1 MLANRLPD
9 MLIEHG
15 LMTRPMME
23 NTIALASR
31 EQLPLISLLIRQGNI
46 NTLKLAQVIAHAF
59 SCPLFDIS
67 CLNNAFLPEFKPWMR
82 LCRALPI
89 AWKGQVVHLAIADPA
104 CLTTLSE
111 QGLFAKQ
118 HIQPVIVDG
127 IKLDHILNQLDGQS
141 TELHSH
147 LAADSSAQEL
157 TVLMND
163 PVDEELA
170 QTADINETANEAPVV
185 RFVNQLLLDA
195 VRLRA
200 SDIHI
205 EPYELCCRI
214 RFRVDGILRENSR
227 TAARLAARLG
237 ARLKVMAAL
246 DINERRRPQDGRIR
260 LKLTDKRFIDLRI
273 STLPTLWGEKIV
285 LRVLDST
292 GVLMPLT
299 ALGFSQTQLQ
309 LYRKALSSRQGMIL
323 VTGPTGSG
331 KTVTLYSGL
340 GHLNAIERNISTAED
355 PVEINLEGV
364 NQVAVNRRSGL
375 DFATAL
381 RAFLRQDPDVVMLGE
396 IRDQETADIAVK
408 AAQTGHLVLSTL
420 HTNSAADTI
429 NRLLNMGIEAY
440 NLASALTL
448 IISQRLARRLCVNC
462 REWVESSTLVSDDQ
476 LTDKLPQKVCI
487 AKGCSQCHEGYRGRV
502 AFVELLPVCAN
513 VAEKISTGADV
524 REITSAA
531 RLAGSSD
538 LFDSA
543 LSVLAAGETSLD
555 EVRRVLL

>member
-1 MLANRLPD
+1 
-9 MLIEHG
+9 
-15 LMTRPMME
+15 
-23 NTIALASR
+23 
-31 EQLPLISLLIRQGNI
+31 
-46 NTLKLAQVIAHAF
+46 
-59 SCPLFDIS
+59 
-67 CLNNAFLPEFKPWMR
+67 
-82 LCRALPI
+82 
-89 AWKGQVVHLAIADPA
+89 
-104 CLTTLSE
+104 
-111 QGLFAKQ
+111 
-118 HIQPVIVDG
+118 
-127 IKLDHILNQLDGQS
+127 
-141 TELHSH
+141 
-147 LAADSSAQEL
+147 
-157 TVLMND
+157 
-163 PVDEELA
+163 
-170 QTADINETANEAPVV
+170 
-185 RFVNQLLLDA
+185 
-195 VRLRA
+195 
-200 SDIHI
+200 
-205 EPYELCCRI
+205 
-214 RFRVDGILRENSR
+214 
-227 TAARLAARLG
+227 
-237 ARLKVMAAL
+237 
-246 DINERRRPQDGRIR
+246 
-260 LKLTDKRFIDLRI
+260 
-273 STLPTLWGEKIV
+273 
-285 LRVLDST
+285 
-292 GVLMPLT
+292 MPLT

-381 RAFLRQDPDVVMLGE
+381 RAFLRQDPEVVMLGE

>member
-1 MLANRLPD
+1 
-9 MLIEHG
+9 
-15 LMTRPMME
+15 
-23 NTIALASR
+23 
-31 EQLPLISLLIRQGNI
+31 
-46 NTLKLAQVIAHAF
+46 
-59 SCPLFDIS
+59 
-67 CLNNAFLPEFKPWMR
+67 
-82 LCRALPI
+82 
-89 AWKGQVVHLAIADPA
+89 
-104 CLTTLSE
+104 
-111 QGLFAKQ
+111 
-118 HIQPVIVDG
+118 
-127 IKLDHILNQLDGQS
+127 
-141 TELHSH
+141 
-147 LAADSSAQEL
+147 
-157 TVLMND
+157 
-163 PVDEELA
+163 
-170 QTADINETANEAPVV
+170 
-185 RFVNQLLLDA
+185 
-195 VRLRA
+195 
-200 SDIHI
+200 
-205 EPYELCCRI
+205 
-214 RFRVDGILRENSR
+214 
-227 TAARLAARLG
+227 
-237 ARLKVMAAL
+237 
-246 DINERRRPQDGRIR
+246 
-260 LKLTDKRFIDLRI
+260 
-273 STLPTLWGEKIV
+273 V

-292 GVLMPLT
+292 GVMLPLSG
-299 ALGFSQTQLQ
+299 LGFSPTQLQ
-309 LYRKALSSRQGMIL
+309 LYGKALSSRQGMIL

-448 IISQRLARRLCVNC
+448 IISQRLARRLCINC
-462 REWVESSTLVSDDQ
+462 REWIASSTLVSDDLQ
-476 LTDKLPQKVCI
+476 TNKLPEKFCI

-524 REITSAA
+524 REITLAA
-531 RLAGSSD
+531 RRAGSSD

-543 LSVLAAGETSLD
+543 LAALAAGETSLD